1 MRIGIFGGSFDPVLF
16 VPAARPP
23 HKLDRTLAP
32 AADRRVMLDLATG
45 GHSAFAVSS
54 IELDRDGVSY
64 TVETLRALSSRFPAD
79 RLVLL
84 LGPDAVR
91 GLPTWHEPAE
101 IARLA
106 ELVTVERESLD
117 DASRL
122 LSDDVLIGLLGR
134 AAVEQLVESRVRMPA
149 VGIRATSIRGA
160 VRAGRSI
167 RYLVPVLQAGGEG
180 PALRLVSGRRIP
192 SEHVEELVQTLL
204 RPLLQ
209 IEQNLPRATNHA
221 APTGQVAERLFAN
234 AVAEVRGQLHAFGK
248 QSQDFRHQSRL
259 REHHRAERCR
269 LSLAM
274 GSPAQARPA
283 ACRRHRG
290 IRSSGHAAQGS
301 CGR

>member
-1 MRIGIFGGSFDPVLF
+1 MRIGIFGGSFDPVHLGHLIAAETAREQAGLDRVLF

-134 AAVEQLVESRVRMPA
+134 AAVEQLVESRVQMPA

-167 RYLVPVLQAGGEG
+167 RYLVPASVAAYIAHHGLYAEPDARQA
-180 PALRLVSGRRIP
+180 
-192 SEHVEELVQTLL
+192 
-204 RPLLQ
+204 
-209 IEQNLPRATNHA
+209 
-221 APTGQVAERLFAN
+221 
-234 AVAEVRGQLHAFGK
+234 
-248 QSQDFRHQSRL
+248 
-259 REHHRAERCR
+259 
-269 LSLAM
+269 
-274 GSPAQARPA
+274 
-283 ACRRHRG
+283 
-290 IRSSGHAAQGS
+290 
-301 CGR
+301 